1 MFSAIEKKIDFF
13 YEKPIVFIVI
23 IGISSFFI
31 RLYFL
36 PQDVPLILDSLLYF
50 SYAADANVIGH
61 LPTEYS
67 QQNNIWP
74 ALLSFFFSVFDFSNF
89 LDYMFLQRVI
99 SVFLSTLTVIP
110 VYLLCRRFFDKQYS
124 LIGSALFVFEP
135 RIIQNSLL
143 GITEP
148 LFIILMTST
157 LYLSLSRNT
166 KVIYASFAL
175 AALSALTRYE
185 GMLVF
190 LVLTV
195 IFFVNY
201 RKEKKV
207 FFKYAI
213 AVVIFVLV
221 LSPMVYWRQE
231 NTGQDGVTSH
241 LIAGAKAGF
250 QLTENEENQTMA
262 LFLFVVKGLENLIK
276 YLGWVMIPIFVF
288 FAPLGFLL
296 MLKERKNR
304 LFIILSMIVLSI
316 AALYAYSRGYQ
327 ETRYLYVMYPMFCI
341 LSLFTVKKFVEKFR
355 FKKTILTLLVVGI
368 LLSSVIFLNIKKVD
382 NQHEEEAFHIA
393 QISTKMAKAVNDY
406 YPEDLYLTPAR
417 FPDKWPELRS
427 NIVQKTASIS
437 SSGFNTLDEYINDSK
452 DKGLTHLV
460 LDGHKNRPEFLN
472 DAFYHEENY
481 PYLTK
486 VFDSSE
492 HGYTYHVKIFRIEYN
507 EFNIEQ

>member
-13 YEKPIVFIVI
+13 YENPIIFIVI
-23 IGISSFFI
+23 IGISAFFI

-36 PQDVPLILDSLLYF
+36 PHDVPLILDSLLYF
-50 SYAADANVIGH
+50 SYATDANVIGH

-67 QQNNIWP
+67 QHNNIWP
-74 ALLSFFFSVFDFSNF
+74 ILLSFFFSVFDFSNF
-89 LDYMFLQRVI
+89 LDYMFLQRMI
-99 SVFLSTLTVIP
+99 SVILSTLTVIP
-110 VYLLCRRFFDKQYS
+110 VYLLCRRFFDEQYS
-124 LIGSALFVFEP
+124 LIGSALFVFDP

-148 LFIILMTST
+148 LFIILVTST
-157 LYLSLSRNT
+157 LYLSLSRNI

-185 GMLVF
+185 GILVF

-221 LSPMVYWRQE
+221 LSPMVYWRQQ

-250 QLTENEENQTMA
+250 ILTENEENQTVA

-288 FAPLGFLL
+288 FVPLGF
-296 MLKERKNR
+296 
-304 LFIILSMIVLSI
+304 F
-316 AALYAYSRGYQ
+316 
-327 ETRYLYVMYPMFCI
+327 
-341 LSLFTVKKFVEKFR
+341 
-355 FKKTILTLLVVGI
+355 
-368 LLSSVIFLNIKKVD
+368 
-382 NQHEEEAFHIA
+382 
-393 QISTKMAKAVNDY
+393 
-406 YPEDLYLTPAR
+406 
-417 FPDKWPELRS
+417 
-427 NIVQKTASIS
+427 
-437 SSGFNTLDEYINDSK
+437 
-452 DKGLTHLV
+452 
-460 LDGHKNRPEFLN
+460 
-472 DAFYHEENY
+472 
-481 PYLTK
+481 
-486 VFDSSE
+486 
-492 HGYTYHVKIFRIEYN
+492 
-507 EFNIEQ
+507 